1 MQVRDTGMQ
10 NSKVHWWNFDIVDYL
25 YIPAILQS
33 CVAALPNNF
42 NTVGLKKF
50 VILRLLLIMVH
61 PAPDGVQISEFE
73 CLGCKFVT
81 MEMQYSEED
90 SWSFDI
96 VDLPTHT
103 SAFSVVRLLMWQLG
117 MPTQI
122 FSKLEN

>member
-1 MQVRDTGMQ
+1 MQVRDTAMQ
-10 NSKVHWWNFDIVDYL
+10 KFKVHWWNFDNVDYL

-42 NTVGLKKF
+42 NIVGLKKF

-81 MEMQYSEED
+81 MKCSILNRIHGVSTLWTTYTYQC
-90 SWSFDI
+90 
-96 VDLPTHT
+96 
-103 SAFSVVRLLMWQLG
+103 FSVVRLLIWQLG